1 MYISPHDTT
10 TRLGA
15 LSAFHDQN
23 YVMLYRRELT
33 ALTEVV
39 NRQSAPD
46 LANTYTSQRASEPS
60 QSEDSTGIK
69 SLIRVL
75 SHYAMWDILFPEC
88 ITEEDREERVIYL
101 LNLSNKLAPDDELVR
116 LNIQCKGAA
125 TEPQK
130 DPTAT
135 PPKVRAAFKH
145 FGDDGSVMVEA
156 YILMCGY
163 GIEGVVGLTPTQ
175 VSTAVRLASS
185 APGKL
190 PWSSLVEYLTADI
203 DSTLVES
210 LWAGSSNAS
219 A

>member
-10 TRLGA
+10 TRLGS

-23 YVMLYRRELT
+23 YIMLYRRELT
-33 ALTEVV
+33 VLTEVV
-39 NRQSAPD
+39 NRQRASD
-46 LANTYTSQRASEPS
+46 LANTYTSQRASAPS
-60 QSEDSTGIK
+60 RSEDSTGIK

-75 SHYAMWDILFPEC
+75 SHYAMWDILFPED
-88 ITEEDREERVIYL
+88 ITEEDREERVTYL
-101 LNLSNKLAPDDELVR
+101 LNLSNKLTPDDEL
-116 LNIQCKGAA
+116 LCLHIQHKGAA
-125 TEPQK
+125 TEQQK
-130 DPTAT
+130 DPAVT
-135 PPKVRAAFKH
+135 PPKVGAAFES

-156 YILMCGY
+156 YILICGY
-163 GIEGVVGLTPTQ
+163 GIESVVGLTPTQ

-210 LWAGSSNAS
+210 LWAGSSNVHA
-219 A
+219 